1 MGFANQKKKESE
13 KMKKV
18 LAISAQSSIMGRDN
32 LIMGEEVIL
41 L

>member
-1 MGFANQKKKESE
+1 MGFIYREKKESE

-18 LAISAQSSIMGRDN
+18 LAISEQSSIMRRDN

>member
-1 MGFANQKKKESE
+1 MGFIYREKKESE

-18 LAISAQSSIMGRDN
+18 LAISEQSSIIGRDN